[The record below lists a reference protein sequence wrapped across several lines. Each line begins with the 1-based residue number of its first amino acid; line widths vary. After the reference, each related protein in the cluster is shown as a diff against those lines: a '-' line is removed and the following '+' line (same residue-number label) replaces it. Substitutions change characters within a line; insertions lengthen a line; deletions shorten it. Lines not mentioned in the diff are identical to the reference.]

1 MDSDIELWNSRRKKV
16 VAEEDLDPADFE
28 QLLLENR
35 DAYTTSD
42 NVSAAQANEDQT
54 SDSMDL
60 SIKESEK
67 VRQQIL
73 DSQKGTAEN
82 NRLDL
87 MAHALLSES
96 LDKRLIIGILWDGS
110 DSGSAEQLFHAL
122 PRSNRIV
129 YLVEQAV
136 SNRYLALEVEEIRRY
151 TRIPVVEAIDG
162 LAVLPGRIYLGP
174 FMQQLTLEDGYIKL
188 EVDLSQPSLSKR
200 SLGFFSSIAKH
211 NDNLP
216 VAVIFDSSH
225 DRQGLLA
232 DEADRSLVDALSN
245 PQNKDL
251 IYAETVNTIINAGGH
266 VFFQDSGLHQSEVI
280 ITNDSGY
287 AAAIKAPASEISVG
301 LQRLLHGEHLD
312 EEFVTALESPEQVE
326 AKSNIKAEIKA
337 GTKIE
342 IDVQPTWETETTLTT
357 EVPIESLAS
366 ESLASAHRLDQFQ
379 NQAQEIGEKKE
390 VNEFKIDQSTNNEVL
405 IENEQVQIDKIE
417 ISDLPPDLPAVIAAL
432 KSNIEA
438 LQVQKTRLEEENAE
452 LIEICQLMDL
462 ESEAANF
469 NNFFGP
475 ELLETPYSTLLLLDK
490 NLKLRSFNQAAV
502 DSILAISKVDIGQS
516 MLKLFTAKQ
525 VEYKEVRILE
535 TQIQHSLDMDRTN
548 YGEPATVEIIHNKK
562 MYSIN
567 IVPMQAQ
574 IGKPIGVALSW
585 VNL

>member
-35 DAYTTSD
+35 DAYTTPDS
-42 NVSAAQANEDQT
+42 VTAAQANEDQT

-67 VRQQIL
+67 VRQKLL
-73 DSQKGTAEN
+73 DSQKGITEDH
-82 NRLDL
+82 RLDL
-87 MAHALLSES
+87 IAHALLSEN
-96 LDKRLIIGILWDGS
+96 LDERLIIGILWDGS

-151 TRIPVVEAIDG
+151 TRIPVIEAIDG

-188 EVDLSQPSLSKR
+188 EIDLSQPSLSKR

-211 NDNLP
+211 NDTLP

-251 IYAETVNTIINAGGH
+251 IYAETVNSIINAGGH

-357 EVPIESLAS
+357 EAPIETHTST
-366 ESLASAHRLDQFQ
+366 HGLDHIQSQ
-379 NQAQEIGEKKE
+379 KQETEVEKKA
-390 VNEFKIDQSTNNEVL
+390 NEFKVDQSTNKEESV
-405 IENEQVQIDKIE
+405 ENEKVQIEKIE
-417 ISDLPPDLPAVIAAL
+417 ISDLPPELPAVIAAL
-432 KSNIEA
+432 KSNNEA
-438 LQVQKTRLEEENAE
+438 LQVQNTRLEEENAE
-452 LIEICQLMDL
+452 LIEICQIMDL

-469 NNFFGP
+469 NHFFGP
-475 ELLETPYSTLLLLDK
+475 ELIEAAYSTLLLLDK
-490 NLKLRSFNQAAV
+490 NLKLRSFNRAAV
-502 DSILAISKVDIGQS
+502 DSILAVSNDDIGQS
-516 MLKLFTAKQ
+516 MFKLFTAKQ
-525 VEYKEVRILE
+525 VEYKEVRTLE
-535 TQIQHSLDMDRTN
+535 TQIQHSLDMVRTN
-548 YGEPATVEIIHNKK
+548 YGEPVTVEINHNKK
-562 MYSIN
+562 IYSIN

>member
-35 DAYTTSD
+35 DAYTTPDS
-42 NVSAAQANEDQT
+42 VTAAQANEDQT

-67 VRQQIL
+67 VRQKLL
-73 DSQKGTAEN
+73 DSQKGITEDH
-82 NRLDL
+82 RLDL
-87 MAHALLSES
+87 IAHALLSEN
-96 LDKRLIIGILWDGS
+96 LDERLIIGILWDGS

-151 TRIPVVEAIDG
+151 TRIPVIEAIDG

-188 EVDLSQPSLSKR
+188 EIDLSQPSLSKR

-211 NDNLP
+211 NDTLP

-251 IYAETVNTIINAGGH
+251 IYAETVNSIINAGGH

-357 EVPIESLAS
+357 EAPIETHTST
-366 ESLASAHRLDQFQ
+366 HGLDHIQSQ
-379 NQAQEIGEKKE
+379 KQETEVEKKA
-390 VNEFKIDQSTNNEVL
+390 NEFKVDQSTNKEEPV
-405 IENEQVQIDKIE
+405 ENEKVQIEKIE
-417 ISDLPPDLPAVIAAL
+417 ISDLPPELPAVIAAL
-432 KSNIEA
+432 KSNNEA
-438 LQVQKTRLEEENAE
+438 LQVQNTRLEEENAE
-452 LIEICQLMDL
+452 LIEICQIMDL

-469 NNFFGP
+469 NHFFGP
-475 ELLETPYSTLLLLDK
+475 ELIEAAYSTLLLLDK
-490 NLKLRSFNQAAV
+490 NLKLRSFNRAAV
-502 DSILAISKVDIGQS
+502 DSILAVSNDDIGQS
-516 MLKLFTAKQ
+516 MFKLFTAKQ
-525 VEYKEVRILE
+525 VEYKEVRTLE
-535 TQIQHSLDMDRTN
+535 TQIQHSLDMVRTN
-548 YGEPATVEIIHNKK
+548 YGEPVTVEINHNKK
-562 MYSIN
+562 IYSIN